1 MRFKLDISAKQVHS
15 ELKIIDKDAL
25 TTVKLQNFKRLPN
38 RTELNTS
45 SSRRNALELF
55 DYFCIFFE
63 RSSVRSNRTSK

>member
-45 SSRRNALELF
+45 SSRRTSFKLF
-55 DYFCIFFE
+55 DCFT
-63 RSSVRSNRTSK
+63 VRSN